1 MAPAVADRRR
11 RYPANEATPQALFL
25 QPYEGRALGLENYF
39 HVRRPPPPRPRAHRA
54 TQGAVCSVM
63 VQPHASLI
71 PLATVFAYLHTP
83 LKYVPL
89 KSLKEA
95 LLPAC
100 GGNQR
105 VLNDLLTLI
114 GICPAPIA
122 PTELSETA
130 ARFLKG
136 AAPAAVAE
144 VEAALRNAMVRTLS
158 AAASLKALNL
168 QGASYEPGLR
178 EELEPFFAM
187 CVLIIALNAHK
198 HALRALVRQEELES
212 KDEKNKPALL
222 ALSSKIEA
230 EQGHIVHTQRQLD
243 QLLARKP

>member
-1 MAPAVADRRR
+1 MA
-11 RYPANEATPQALFL
+11 
-25 QPYEGRALGLENYF
+25 
-39 HVRRPPPPRPRAHRA
+39 
-54 TQGAVCSVM
+54 
-63 VQPHASLI
+63 QPHASLI

-144 VEAALRNAMVRTLS
+144 VEAALRNATVRTR
-158 AAASLKALNL
+158 ATASPHLTRV
-168 QGASYEPGLR
+168 QGASYEAGLR

-187 CVLIIALNAHK
+187 CVLIVALSAHK
-198 HALRALVRQEELES
+198 HTLRALVRQEERES

-222 ALSSKIEA
+222 ALSTKIEA
-230 EQGHIVHTQRQLD
+230 EQGHIMHTQRQLD